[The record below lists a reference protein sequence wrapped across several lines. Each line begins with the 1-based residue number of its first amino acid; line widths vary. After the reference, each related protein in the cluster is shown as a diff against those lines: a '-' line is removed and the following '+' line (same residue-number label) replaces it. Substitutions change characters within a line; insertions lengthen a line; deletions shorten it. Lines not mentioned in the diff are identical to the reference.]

1 MGKIDQPQVYGATG
15 YKPAQK
21 EEIKTIAMAG
31 TGIINGQIPSGT
43 QSKPYYAGAGA
54 TMGTNVGSTAIGQY
68 DASRATIPTN
78 HLGGGNG
85 AAGGLAG
92 NTALG
97 MSAQKGS
104 GD

>member
-1 MGKIDQPQVYGATG
+1 
-15 YKPAQK
+15 
-21 EEIKTIAMAG
+21 
-31 TGIINGQIPSGT
+31 
-43 QSKPYYAGAGA
+43 
-54 TMGTNVGSTAIGQY
+54 MGTNVGSTAIGQY